1 MTLRHSRQP
10 ADPRDEAIAWLARE
24 REGRLTPDQQAAL
37 QAWLDA
43 DPAHPQIYARAR
55 AAVEAPA
62 RFAAHPELMDMRASA
77 LAALKERPQYPRMI
91 AAAAAVVVA
100 VTTLGA
106 GWATLA
112 PSTSP
117 QVSRLQEAAAP
128 ILPALNPNA
137 AIYRTA
143 VGERTSVT
151 LPDGSVAIL
160 NTDTLLKVA
169 YTGRERGVRLV
180 RGQALFEVAHNKR
193 VPFQVYA
200 GDRRVTAVGTVFDVR
215 LDAGKKV
222 KVTLVEGV
230 VRVATL
236 APKQT
241 AAPSQQVIMS
251 AGEELQAGPA
261 TVMSVKSADVAAET
275 SWKAGVVVFKAE
287 TLGQAA
293 AEVNRYTDRPVRL
306 ADASIAEYRITG
318 VFKTGD
324 PDHFAQGVAEILPV
338 RVEPQTDG
346 SLLLSPK

>member
-1 MTLRHSRQP
+1 MTRPGRNAQCV
-10 ADPRDEAIAWLARE
+10 DPRDEAIAWLARE
-24 REGRLTPDQQAAL
+24 REGRLPSDQQAVL

-43 DPAHPQIYARAR
+43 DPTHADLYARAR

-62 RFAAHPELMDMRASA
+62 RFAAHPDLMDMRAAA
-77 LAALKERPQYPRMI
+77 LATLKERPQYPRMI

-106 GWATLA
+106 GWVTLA

-117 QVSRLQEAAAP
+117 RVSRLQEVAAP

-137 AIYRTA
+137 ALYRTA

-151 LPDGSVAIL
+151 LPDGSVAVL
-160 NTDTLLKVA
+160 NTNTVLKVA

-215 LDAGKKV
+215 LDAKRV

-236 APKQT
+236 APKQP
-241 AAPSQQVIMS
+241 AAPAQQVTMT

-261 TVMSVKSADVAAET
+261 TMMSVKPADVAAET

-287 TLGQAA
+287 TLAQAA

-306 ADASIAEYRITG
+306 ADASIADYRITG

-324 PDHFAQGVAEILPV
+324 PEHFAKGVAEILPV
-338 RVEPQTDG
+338 RVEPQADG
-346 SLLLSPK
+346 SMVLTAK

>member
-1 MTLRHSRQP
+1 MTRTGRNAQ
-10 ADPRDEAIAWLARE
+10 ATDPRDEAIAWLARE
-24 REGRLTPDQQAAL
+24 REGRLAPDQQAAL

-43 DPAHPQIYARAR
+43 DPAHAIIYARAR

-91 AAAAAVVVA
+91 AAAAALVVA

-106 GWATLA
+106 GWVTLA

-117 QVSRLQEAAAP
+117 QVSRLQEVAAP
-128 ILPALNPNA
+128 VLPALNPNA
-137 AIYRTA
+137 ALYRTA

-169 YTGRERGVRLV
+169 YTGHERGVRLV

-215 LDAGKKV
+215 LDAKKV

-236 APKQT
+236 APKQA
-241 AAPSQQVIMS
+241 AAPAQQVTMT
-251 AGEELQAGPA
+251 AGEELQAGPE
-261 TVMSVKSADVAAET
+261 TVMSVKPADVAAET

-287 TLGQAA
+287 TLAQAA

-306 ADASIAEYRITG
+306 ADASIAGYRITG

-338 RVEPQTDG
+338 RAEPQADG
-346 SLLLSPK
+346 SVVLSAK

>member
-1 MTLRHSRQP
+1 MTLQGRNAKQ
-10 ADPRDEAIAWLARE
+10 DPREAAVDWLARE
-24 REGRLTPDQQAAL
+24 REGRLAPDQQAAL
-37 QAWLDA
+37 EAWLGA
-43 DPAHPQIYARAR
+43 DPAHADAYARAR

-62 RFAAHPELMDMRASA
+62 RYAAHPELMDMRAQA
-77 LAALKERPQYPRMI
+77 LAAMKERPTYPRMI
-91 AAAAAVVVA
+91 AAAAAVVMA
-100 VTTLGA
+100 VTTLGG
-106 GWATLA
+106 GWMALS

-117 QVSRLQEAAAP
+117 SVSRLQQAAAP

-169 YTGRERGVRLV
+169 YTGHERGVRLV

-200 GDRRVTAVGTVFDVR
+200 GDRRVTAVGTMFDVR
-215 LDAGKKV
+215 LDAKRV

-236 APKQT
+236 TSKPTTAP
-241 AAPSQQVIMS
+241 AQQVTMT
-251 AGEELQAGPA
+251 AGEELQAGVSA
-261 TVMSVKSADVAAET
+261 MTVKTADVAAET
-275 SWKAGVVVFKAE
+275 SWKSGVVVFKAE
-287 TLGQAA
+287 TLARAA

-306 ADASIAEYRITG
+306 ADASLADYRITG

-324 PDHFAQGVAEILPV
+324 PDHFAQAVTEILPV

-346 SLLLSPK
+346 SLLLSEK